1 MVKNLKPASTNYKL
15 RTTNYKVKGA
25 LHDGK
30 NLRATVPFLPSADG
44 FKFKG
49 FRYKLR
55 TTSYKVKGISHDGIS
70 LRATM
75 APYYKCG
82 EKNGIINYLCYKFGK
97 GVFHGYD
104 KEDSRYAGGVLHDVP
119 VGGWCDVPSR

>member
-1 MVKNLKPASTNYKL
+1 MMAKIFVRQFLFCRQQMALNLKVFA
-15 RTTNYKVKGA
+15 
-25 LHDGK
+25 K
-30 NLRATVPFLPSADG
+30 N
-44 FKFKG
+44 
-49 FRYKLR
+49 YKLR

-104 KEDSRYAGGVLHDVP
+104 KEDSRYAGGVFHDIP
-119 VGGWCDVPSR
+119 GGVWCDVPSR